1 MKKMSTRTTQAEAK
15 KILMITLIVT
25 LISVAGIALPYP
37 ILAPLFEQGES
48 ALTQFQ
54 GLPKELLLGIVLG
67 VYPLGIIIGSSFI
80 GALSD
85 SYGRRRLLTLTLVG
99 SGIGYSATAFAA
111 LSGNFALFCIARLMT
126 GVCEGNISI
135 ARAIAADLH
144 PIIDKTR
151 SFSLISAM
159 GYGGYLLG
167 PLMGG
172 YLIYSGIETVFIVA
186 AIACF
191 LCAGLSHFLMP
202 SSLNETTNAPSNAS
216 SLVLLRQVDLRR
228 FFMLYLL
235 LTMGVNLYYEFY
247 PLFLVRQ
254 FSYTPVDIS
263 WATVFLTACMIFTSI
278 WINPKIQQTMSHA
291 RAGLMG
297 VIIFGSALTALPF
310 LTSQLYLICF
320 ALMGAGI
327 AIYNGFLP
335 VYLSNSYHNNAQGQL
350 MGMLV
355 TIFCLGNLLAAG
367 LGSILSILDVKWALL
382 SGALV
387 TFFAAAVFFHG
398 HYRAKIWPQPS
409 SAPA

>member
-1 MKKMSTRTTQAEAK
+1 MPIAVPQTEAK
-15 KILMITLIVT
+15 RILMITLVVT

-37 ILAPLFEQGES
+37 ILAPLFEQGDS
-48 ALTQFQ
+48 ALSQFM

-99 SGIGYSATAFAA
+99 SGLGYSATAFAA
-111 LSGNFALFCIARLMT
+111 LSGNFALFCIARLLT

-144 PIIDKTR
+144 PVIDKAR

-167 PLMGG
+167 PLLGG

-186 AIACF
+186 ALACF
-191 LCAGLSHFLMP
+191 VCAGLSHFMMP
-202 SSLNETTNAPSNAS
+202 ASLNKTIKAAS
-216 SLVLLRQVDLRR
+216 HSSSMVLLRQVDLRR

-235 LTMGVNLYYEFY
+235 LTTGVNLYYEYY
-247 PLFLVRQ
+247 PLHLVRQ
-254 FSYTPVDIS
+254 FNYTPVDIS

-278 WINPKIQQTMSHA
+278 WVNPIIQRTMSHA
-291 RAGLMG
+291 NAGLVG
-297 VIIFGSALTALPF
+297 VIVFGSALVSLPF
-310 LTSQLYLICF
+310 IDNQLYLISF

-335 VYLSNSYHNNAQGQL
+335 VYLSNSYQNNAQGQL

-355 TIFCLGNLLAAG
+355 TVFCLGNLFAAG
-367 LGSILSILDVKWALL
+367 LGSVLSMIDVKWSLL
-382 SGALV
+382 GGALV
-387 TFFAAAVFFHG
+387 TFLAAAVFFHG
-398 HYRAKIWPQPS
+398 HYKAQIWPQPDG
-409 SAPA
+409 ATIKP